1 MKNGRV
7 VHSPLFLMRVEK
19 GAPSTKFAAVAS
31 KKIAKTAVLRNK
43 IQRKTYESVGSIIK
57 KVLPGTRAIL
67 LAKAPAVTSDAKS
80 TLSDI
85 EQLFVKAGIIK

>member
-7 VHSPLFLMRVEK
+7 IHSPLFLVRVQK
-19 GAPSTKFAAVAS
+19 GASSIKFAAVAS

-43 IQRKTYESVGSIIK
+43 IQRKTYEALGLLIK
-57 KVLPGTRAIL
+57 RLEPGTRAIL

-80 TLSDI
+80 TLLDI